1 MRAREGSWYNMGM
14 STLVKGYGN
23 ARLWAAM
30 AVLLPFTVLGLH
42 IDNDGNQEYH
52 IAYYG
57 EIVTANIIK

>member
-1 MRAREGSWYNMGM
+1 MGM

-42 IDNDGNQEYH
+42 IDNDGNQDYH